1 MFRLSKHY
9 YISGVT
15 ISLANGTRQMQI
27 MEESEGKQQCIAL
40 VPFNPRHRDG
50 WRLARKDA
58 LMIMKALN
66 LLTLYEAS
74 YA

>member
-1 MFRLSKHY
+1 
-9 YISGVT
+9 
-15 ISLANGTRQMQI
+15 MQI